1 MKYLY
6 QQLLAFIGVI
16 ALIILIVGTSF
27 TQLTKRTMQENN
39 YEQLYGYAESAL
51 ETRDFFIN
59 VAGVSDRDVLSY
71 SFQLTE
77 RVLQKQDVQFVFINK
92 DREVQ
97 YPPVDSTSVSALYF
111 AKLSLTSRKNL
122 PACCPSKIR

>member
-51 ETRDFFIN
+51 ETRDFLLMLR
-59 VAGVSDRDVLSY
+59 V
-71 SFQLTE
+71 FQIE
-77 RVLQKQDVQFVFINK
+77 MF
-92 DREVQ
+92 
-97 YPPVDSTSVSALYF
+97 YPIHFS
-111 AKLSLTSRKNL
+111 
-122 PACCPSKIR
+122 

>member
-51 ETRDFFIN
+51 ETRDFLLMLQ
-59 VAGVSDRDVLSY
+59 V
-71 SFQLTE
+71 FQIE
-77 RVLQKQDVQFVFINK
+77 MF
-92 DREVQ
+92 
-97 YPPVDSTSVSALYF
+97 YPIHFS
-111 AKLSLTSRKNL
+111 
-122 PACCPSKIR
+122 

>member
-77 RVLQKQDVQFVFINK
+77 RVLQKKMCNLCLLTRTAK
-92 DREVQ
+92 C
-97 YPPVDSTSVSALYF
+97 STHQLIAQ
-111 AKLSLTSRKNL
+111 KN
-122 PACCPSKIR
+122 

>member
-51 ETRDFFIN
+51 ETRDFLLML
-59 VAGVSDRDVLSY
+59 GVSDRDVLSY

-97 YPPVDSTSVSALYF
+97 YPPVDST
-111 AKLSLTSRKNL
+111 
-122 PACCPSKIR
+122 KIRLFLNR

>member
-51 ETRDFFIN
+51 ETRDFIN

-92 DREVQ
+92 DREC
-97 YPPVDSTSVSALYF
+97 STHQLIAQ
-111 AKLSLTSRKNL
+111 KLDFSLID
-122 PACCPSKIR
+122 KIGIKS

>member
-51 ETRDFFIN
+51 LTRT
-59 VAGVSDRDVLSY
+59 AKCSTH
-71 SFQLTE
+71 QL
-77 RVLQKQDVQFVFINK
+77 I
-92 DREVQ
+92 
-97 YPPVDSTSVSALYF
+97 A
-111 AKLSLTSRKNL
+111 RKN
-122 PACCPSKIR
+122 

>member
-51 ETRDFFIN
+51 ETRDFLLMSQ
-59 VAGVSDRDVLSY
+59 A
-71 SFQLTE
+71 FQIE
-77 RVLQKQDVQFVFINK
+77 MF
-92 DREVQ
+92 
-97 YPPVDSTSVSALYF
+97 YPIHFS
-111 AKLSLTSRKNL
+111 
-122 PACCPSKIR
+122 

>member
-51 ETRDFFIN
+51 ETRDFLLMSRAFRIEM
-59 VAGVSDRDVLSY
+59 
-71 SFQLTE
+71 F
-77 RVLQKQDVQFVFINK
+77 
-92 DREVQ
+92 
-97 YPPVDSTSVSALYF
+97 YPIHFS
-111 AKLSLTSRKNL
+111 
-122 PACCPSKIR
+122 

>member
-51 ETRDFFIN
+51 ETRAFFIN

-97 YPPVDSTSVSALYF
+97 YPPVDSTK
-111 AKLSLTSRKNL
+111 KLDFSLM
-122 PACCPSKIR
+122 P

>member
-51 ETRDFFIN
+51 ETRDFF
-59 VAGVSDRDVLSY
+59 Y
-71 SFQLTE
+71 
-77 RVLQKQDVQFVFINK
+77 
-92 DREVQ
+92 
-97 YPPVDSTSVSALYF
+97 
-111 AKLSLTSRKNL
+111 
-122 PACCPSKIR
+122 

>member
-1 MKYLY
+1 M
-6 QQLLAFIGVI
+6 
-16 ALIILIVGTSF
+16 T
-27 TQLTKRTMQENN
+27 
-39 YEQLYGYAESAL
+39 
-51 ETRDFFIN
+51 FFIN

-97 YPPVDSTSVSALYF
+97 YPPVDSTK
-111 AKLSLTSRKNL
+111 KLDFSLIDKNWDQIMKGNRVY
-122 PACCPSKIR
+122 ATEKH

>member
-51 ETRDFFIN
+51 ETRDFLLMSR
-59 VAGVSDRDVLSY
+59 VSDRDVLSY

-97 YPPVDSTSVSALYF
+97 YPPVDST
-111 AKLSLTSRKNL
+111 
-122 PACCPSKIR
+122 KIRLFLNR

>member
-51 ETRDFFIN
+51 ETRDFLLMSR
-59 VAGVSDRDVLSY
+59 GVSDRDV
-71 SFQLTE
+71 
-77 RVLQKQDVQFVFINK
+77 
-92 DREVQ
+92 
-97 YPPVDSTSVSALYF
+97 YPIHFS
-111 AKLSLTSRKNL
+111 
-122 PACCPSKIR
+122 